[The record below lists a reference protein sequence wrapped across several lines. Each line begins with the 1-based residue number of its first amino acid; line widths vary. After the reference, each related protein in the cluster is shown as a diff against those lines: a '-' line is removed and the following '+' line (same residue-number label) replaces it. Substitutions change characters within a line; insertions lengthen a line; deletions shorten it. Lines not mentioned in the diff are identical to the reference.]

1 MSIKNALVQAEKWFN
16 EQFAWFF
23 TNGMKSQ
30 QNAQEE
36 PL

>member
-1 MSIKNALVQAEKWFN
+1 MHIKNILVKAEKWFN

-30 QNAQEE
+30 QDAQEE
-36 PL
+36 TL